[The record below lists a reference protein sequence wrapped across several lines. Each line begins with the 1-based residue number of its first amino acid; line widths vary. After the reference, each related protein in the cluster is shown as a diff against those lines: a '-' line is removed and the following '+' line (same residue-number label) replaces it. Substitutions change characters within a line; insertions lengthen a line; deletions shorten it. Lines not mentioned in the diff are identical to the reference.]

1 MKSVYKNKILDIFL
15 NIFAHVCVCMKLQ
28 GLLGIFFKVRAP
40 ALAEDIPINNDE
52 WARRNYSY
60 SYIVELYDQN
70 AINCWI
76 ATGLYCITFVVSVVM
91 FKINQRSN
99 YVQS

>member
-1 MKSVYKNKILDIFL
+1 V
-15 NIFAHVCVCMKLQ
+15 
-28 GLLGIFFKVRAP
+28 
-40 ALAEDIPINNDE
+40 ALSEDLPINNDE
-52 WARRNYSY
+52 WARQNYTY
-60 SYIVELYDQN
+60 DYIVNLYDQN

-76 ATGLYCITFVVSVVM
+76 ATGLYCVTFIVSIVM

>member
-1 MKSVYKNKILDIFL
+1 MSIIATQSLSCESKASLCL
-15 NIFAHVCVCMKLQ
+15 LLQ
-28 GLLGIFFKVRAP
+28 ALLGIFFKVRAP
-40 ALAEDIPINNDE
+40 ALAEDLPIDNDE
-52 WARRNYSY
+52 WARQNHSY
-60 SYIVELYDQN
+60 SYIVKLYDQN

-76 ATGLYCITFVVSVVM
+76 ATGLYCITFVISIVM

>member
-1 MKSVYKNKILDIFL
+1 MR
-15 NIFAHVCVCMKLQ
+15 LQ
-28 GLLGIFFKVRAP
+28 ALLGVFFKVRAP
-40 ALAEDIPINNDE
+40 ALAEDLPIDE
-52 WARRNYSY
+52 EVWLSRNHSY
-60 SYIVELYDQN
+60 EYIVELYNQN

-76 ATGLYCITFVVSVVM
+76 ATGLYCITFVISVVM

>member
-1 MKSVYKNKILDIFL
+1 M
-15 NIFAHVCVCMKLQ
+15 
-28 GLLGIFFKVRAP
+28 GIFFKVRAP
-40 ALAEDIPINNDE
+40 ALAEDLPIDQDE
-52 WARRNYSY
+52 WARQNHSYNY
-60 SYIVELYDQN
+60 IEELYDQN

-76 ATGLYCITFVVSVVM
+76 ATGLYCITFIISIVM